1 MCLAKW
7 EDGRGYNW
15 HVLHGS
21 SLSAEHLTPLEM
33 HMEDGV
39 LAACR
44 VRLPGFRITGTL
56 VPQSFSY
63 FSDFRMKMVTGI
75 LN

>member
-21 SLSAEHLTPLEM
+21 SLSAEHLTPLER

-44 VRLPGFRITGTL
+44 VRLPGLLELLFHKVSLIFL
-56 VPQSFSY
+56 
-63 FSDFRMKMVTGI
+63 I
-75 LN
+75 LG